1 MQRSYDAHR
10 HKRQAIQRCSV
21 DSTADKQTCGNSQAG
36 RQGYYGG
43 RMNVVIYVDEEVKAE
58 LEKLKEKYSAISIN
72 EVIKI
77 LLIKG

>member
-1 MQRSYDAHR
+1 
-10 HKRQAIQRCSV
+10 
-21 DSTADKQTCGNSQAG
+21 
-36 RQGYYGG
+36 
-43 RMNVVIYVDEEVKAE
+43 MNVVIYVDEEVKAE